1 MRSKPPLRQDSLA
14 LTFLLVAIVI
24 FQFTVVGQLFFR
36 DDYIW
41 YYETSTERRVAVDLC
56 ASTAECFMNS
66 FYLGLNYGG
75 LAQGL
80 NDIRDKWE
88 YDPSTSRIRWVVD
101 LMFYI
106 SVIVMLLNIIFGA
119 RSLSHRTHVV
129 TVRSS

>member
-1 MRSKPPLRQDSLA
+1 MVYNILFNTFDARGPA
-14 LTFLLVAIVI
+14 LIW
-24 FQFTVVGQLFFR
+24 QLFFR

-80 NDIRDKWE
+80 TDIRDKWE
-88 YDPSTSRIRWVVD
+88 YDPTTSRIRWIVD

-119 RSLSHRTHVV
+119 VLGDSDIPFSDLS
-129 TVRSS
+129 